1 MIYFTEARDGPSYI
15 TGMNQQTHPSP
26 FDSDIRIDYA
36 LIATGVAA
44 AVFAFIYL
52 VLV

>member
-1 MIYFTEARDGPSYI
+1 VIYFTECLAGASYFC
-15 TGMNQQTHPSP
+15 GMNQRTYPSP

-36 LIATGVAA
+36 LIAIGVGAA
-44 AVFAFIYL
+44 LFAFIYL